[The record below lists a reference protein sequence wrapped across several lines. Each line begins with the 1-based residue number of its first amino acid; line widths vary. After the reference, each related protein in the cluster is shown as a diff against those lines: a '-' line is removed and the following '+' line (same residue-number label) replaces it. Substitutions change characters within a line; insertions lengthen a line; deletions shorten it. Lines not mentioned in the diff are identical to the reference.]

1 MNAMTCAEVVEQL
14 DFLAANECDPATA
27 AKLHQHLRE
36 CAACARQYAASQ
48 QLIAQLDAQY
58 GLDALDR
65 LELLIEE
72 RSKPARKP
80 RPFFRVI
87 QPVLA
92 AAAVILI
99 AIGVSFW
106 LPSLKPVDAPQF
118 ALLVQVREI
127 EKPVRNGEKIQALP
141 AHVLIAKGAEIRDKL
156 RKVERD
162 GPLPLPPRVAIDLTL
177 VNEGKR
183 PVEVKL
189 GDDTTLLSFEL
200 DETKVVRV
208 PAPKAKDPEFL
219 QARTLELKPGEKH
232 TIVVD
237 RLIAGSPGKLEYI
250 YPIESGDHEVAP
262 SLRFSADG
270 KMVEVRGK
278 ATRVKIVE

>member
-14 DFLAANECDPATA
+14 DLLAANECDPATA

-106 LPSLKPVDAPQF
+106 LPSLKPDDTPQF
-118 ALLVQVREI
+118 ALLVRVRES
-127 EKPVRNGEKIQALP
+127 EKPVRNGEKIQAMP
-141 AHVLIAKGAEIRDKL
+141 AHMLLAKGEEIRKKL
-156 RKVERD
+156 LKAERD
-162 GPLPLPPRVAIDLTL
+162 GPLPLPPKVALDLTL

-183 PVEVKL
+183 AVEVKL
-189 GDDTTLLSFEL
+189 GDDATLLTFEL
-200 DETKVVRV
+200 DEEKVVRV
-208 PAPKAKDPEFL
+208 PAPKAKEPEFL
-219 QARTLELKPGEKH
+219 QSRTLDLKPGEKH

-250 YPIESGDHEVAP
+250 YPIERGEYEVTT
-262 SLRFSADG
+262 SLRFTAG
-270 KMVEVRGK
+270 AKAVEVRGQ
-278 ATRVKIVE
+278 ATRVKIAE